1 MELDPDFYA
10 FLQQVLF
17 YRPNGHLQAR
27 KSEILQSDKT
37 NKEDDKI
44 EQHVPKA
51 LIVVGG
57 GNLRFSCCKFHNI
70 ELQSLMVHQMPSHE
84 IKKKKKKGNAFSNI
98 YIYIYIY
105 IYKGLFFI
113 N

>member
-70 ELQSLMVHQMPSHE
+70 ELQSLMVHQMPSHD
-84 IKKKKKKGNAFSNI
+84 IKKKKKKKREMHSVI
-98 YIYIYIY
+98 YIYIYI
-105 IYKGLFFI
+105 
-113 N
+113 